1 MIPIS
6 ASASWGH
13 LDESILVWL
22 GRALKR
28 KALTWC
34 VLEVRRRFREEQS
47 RPELTGSKRNIC
59 FRAINIVHT
68 RPVQRAFLQLPSLF
82 IFRSLHRRN
91 SFWSAHHEDSMT
103 TTTITLSPDH
113 HADPSPSPKQALT
126 QSLPALSTLQTWVHR
141 SQAIAKCFVSDV
153 YGLRALVPAE
163 LTLSSYASRGMSTIL
178 LAVLIGYAR

>member
-1 MIPIS
+1 
-6 ASASWGH
+6 
-13 LDESILVWL
+13 
-22 GRALKR
+22 
-28 KALTWC
+28 
-34 VLEVRRRFREEQS
+34 
-47 RPELTGSKRNIC
+47 
-59 FRAINIVHT
+59 
-68 RPVQRAFLQLPSLF
+68 
-82 IFRSLHRRN
+82 
-91 SFWSAHHEDSMT
+91 MT

-178 LAVLIGYAR
+178 LAVLIGYTR